1 MFSLLYDT
9 VSLKPILPYWK
20 FNNFDMNAWSNTEYR
35 NELHFAI
42 ERTLICCLRL
52 FESHKKITC
61 QQRTVCSEMERN
73 SNQPLQK
80 QNQLYSY
87 AVA

>member
-1 MFSLLYDT
+1 MFFLLYDT

-42 ERTLICCLRL
+42 ERTLICCLRV
-52 FESHKKITC
+52 FESHKKLLAS
-61 QQRTVCSEMERN
+61 SE
-73 SNQPLQK
+73 
-80 QNQLYSY
+80 LY
-87 AVA
+87 VAEWKGIRINPFYNKISCIVML